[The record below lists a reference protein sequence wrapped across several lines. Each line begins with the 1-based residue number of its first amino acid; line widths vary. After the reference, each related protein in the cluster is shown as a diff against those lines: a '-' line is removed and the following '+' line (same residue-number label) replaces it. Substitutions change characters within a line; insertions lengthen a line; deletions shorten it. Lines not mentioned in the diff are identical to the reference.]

1 MVETMKRNGTLLNKK
16 YRSLL
21 VATLAMTASGYLSS
35 ILDGIMVG
43 QILGTA
49 QLYAINLTTSIVFLR
64 TIPIAMFTF
73 GGNTLSV
80 IYKSKRDQKSA
91 DVVFTLSFWAG
102 ILSTVLI
109 SVIGLALI
117 SPTAQL
123 LTQGKEELTV
133 MVKDYLLPLWV
144 LTPLVAA
151 VNETAAY
158 ARTDGLRKLA
168 TALPIVSNIINLL
181 CDYLFMAVFG
191 WGIAGAGWATVTGYA
206 VGAALTLIYFKSEKR
221 TVHFIKAALAQLKA
235 LGKIFSIGLPS
246 ALIYVCNFLRLFF
259 TNAIILSFTG
269 VMGGKI
275 ASVSFSLNSL
285 AFILVEGAS
294 MTLLPILGALYGE
307 KDANGQRLT
316 LRYGMIVTV
325 ALSVMV
331 LIVSELFPMP
341 LASLYGIND
350 AATAEIF
357 AVTFRIF
364 SINIPILAVIY
375 VMRTFFQATKQR
387 GLANLLVMLDGVLTI
402 VPLMFWFA
410 HYNIY
415 WLWASFPVSK
425 AVTVIIALI
434 AMAISKK
441 VQHKKNILGIEEQDG
456 VMYDFSIK
464 NEIPEAIHASEE
476 AMAFC
481 EKNNVPE
488 TTVNAVGVT
497 VEELCHNIATY
508 ANSDSNNAIDVCV
521 RVFPD
526 KVNVRLRDNGAEF
539 DPTDYIDSSGKRIT
553 GLELVRMLSSSVN
566 YNRVL
571 GFNVTNVAIDFG

>member
-1 MVETMKRNGTLLNKK
+1 MKRNGTLLNKK

-21 VATLAMTASGYLSS
+21 VATLAMTASTYLSG

-43 QILGTA
+43 QILGTV

-64 TIPIAMFTF
+64 SIPIAMFTF

-80 IYKSKRDQKSA
+80 IYKSKRDQKNA
-91 DVVFTLSFWAG
+91 DSVFTLSFWSG
-102 ILSTVLI
+102 VLSTLVL
-109 SVIGLALI
+109 SVIGIATML
-117 SPTAQL
+117 PTARL
-123 LTQGKEELTV
+123 LAQGNDELIG
-133 MVKDYLLPLWV
+133 MVVDYLLPLWV
-144 LTPLVAA
+144 LTPLVAI
-151 VNETAAY
+151 VNQTAAY
-158 ARTDGLRKLA
+158 ARTDGMRKLA
-168 TALPIVSNIINLL
+168 TALPIVSNVVNLI
-181 CDYLFMAVFG
+181 CDYIYMAIFG
-191 WGIAGAGWATVTGYA
+191 WGVAGAGWATVTGYV
-206 VGAALTLIYFKSEKR
+206 VGTALTLIYFKSKQR
-221 TVHFIKAALAQLKA
+221 TVHFTKAALKKLKQI
-235 LGKIFSIGLPS
+235 GKIFSVGLPS

-307 KDANGQRLT
+307 KDSNGQRIT
-316 LRYGMIVTV
+316 LRYGMVVTV
-325 ALSVMV
+325 ALSMLVF
-331 LIVSELFPMP
+331 IVSELFPVQ
-341 LASLYGIND
+341 LAALYGL
-350 AATAEIF
+350 TEPSVTEIF
-357 AVTFRIF
+357 AVTFRIC

-402 VPLMFWFA
+402 VPLMYWFA
-410 HYNIY
+410 HYDIY
-415 WLWASFPVSK
+415 WLWMSFPVSK
-425 AVTVIIALI
+425 AVTVVITLI
-434 AMAISKK
+434 AMVISKK
-441 VQHKKNILGIEEQDG
+441 VQHKQNILGIEEQDG
-456 VMYDFSIK
+456 VVYDFSIK
-464 NEIPEAIHASEE
+464 NDIPEAINASEE

-481 EKNNVPE
+481 EKNKVPE

-508 ANSDSNNAIDVCV
+508 ANSSGNNSVDVCI

-526 KVNVRLRDNGAEF
+526 KVNVRLRDNGTEF
-539 DPTDYIDSSGKRIT
+539 DPTDYIDNSGKRIT
-553 GLELVRMLSSSVN
+553 GLELVRMLSSSIT

-571 GFNVTNVAIDFG
+571 GFNVTNVTVAY

>member
-1 MVETMKRNGTLLNKK
+1 MKRNGTLLNKK

-21 VATLAMTASGYLSS
+21 VATLAMTASTYLSS

-43 QILGTA
+43 QILGTV

-64 TIPIAMFTF
+64 SIPIAMFTF

-80 IYKSKRDQKSA
+80 IHKSKRDQKSA
-91 DVVFTLSFWAG
+91 DAVFTLSFWAG

-109 SVIGLALI
+109 SIVGIATMV
-117 SPTAQL
+117 PTARIL
-123 LTQGKEELTV
+123 AQGKEELV
-133 MVKDYLLPLWV
+133 GLVIDYLLPLWV
-144 LTPLVAA
+144 LTPLVAV
-151 VNETAAY
+151 VNQTAAY

-168 TALPIVSNIINLL
+168 TALPIVANIINLS
-181 CDYLFMAVFG
+181 CDYIYMAIFG
-191 WGIAGAGWATVTGYA
+191 WGVAGAGWATVTGYV
-206 VGAALTLIYFKSEKR
+206 VGTLLTLIYFKSAKR
-221 TVHFIKAALAQLKA
+221 TVHFTKEALKKLKM
-235 LGKIFSIGLPS
+235 LGKIFSVGLPS

-307 KDANGQRLT
+307 KDANGQRIT

-325 ALSVMV
+325 ALSVFV
-331 LIVSELFPMP
+331 LIVSELFPVQ
-341 LASLYGIND
+341 LAALYGLND
-350 AATAEIF
+350 AATADIF

-402 VPLMFWFA
+402 VPLMYWFA
-410 HYNIY
+410 HYDIY
-415 WLWASFPVSK
+415 WLWMSFPVSK
-425 AVTVIIALI
+425 AVTVLVTLI
-434 AMAISKK
+434 AMVISKK
-441 VQHKKNILGIEEQDG
+441 IQNKKNILGIEEEDG

-464 NEIPEAIHASEE
+464 NDIPEAIRASEE
-476 AMAFC
+476 AMKFC
-481 EKNNVPE
+481 KEQNVPE
-488 TTVNAVGVT
+488 NTVNAIGVT

-508 ANSDSNNAIDVCV
+508 SKSKGNGAVDVCV
-521 RVFPD
+521 RVMPD
-526 KVNVRLRDNGAEF
+526 KVNVRLRDDGAEF
-539 DPTDYIDSSGKRIT
+539 DPTDYIDNSGKRIT
-553 GLELVRMLSSSVN
+553 GLELVRMLSSSIN

-571 GFNVTNVAIDFG
+571 GFNVTNVAVSY

>member
-1 MVETMKRNGTLLNKK
+1 MKRNGTLLNKK

-21 VATLAMTASGYLSS
+21 VATLAMTASTYLSS

-43 QILGTA
+43 QILGTV

-64 TIPIAMFTF
+64 SIPIAMFTF

-80 IYKSKRDQKSA
+80 IHKSKRDQKSA
-91 DVVFTLSFWAG
+91 DAVFTLSFWAG

-109 SVIGLALI
+109 SIVGIATMVPTALI
-117 SPTAQL
+117 LA
-123 LTQGKEELTV
+123 QGKEELV
-133 MVKDYLLPLWV
+133 GLVIDYLLPLWV
-144 LTPLVAA
+144 LTPLVAV
-151 VNETAAY
+151 VNQTAAY

-168 TALPIVSNIINLL
+168 TALPIVANIINLI
-181 CDYLFMAVFG
+181 CDYIYMAIFG
-191 WGIAGAGWATVTGYA
+191 WGVAGAGWATVTGYV
-206 VGAALTLIYFKSEKR
+206 VGTLLTLIYFKSAKR
-221 TVHFIKAALAQLKA
+221 TVHFTKEALKKLKM
-235 LGKIFSIGLPS
+235 LGKVFSVGLPS

-307 KDANGQRLT
+307 KDANGQRIT

-325 ALSVMV
+325 ALSVFV
-331 LIVSELFPMP
+331 LIVSELFPVQ
-341 LASLYGIND
+341 LAALYGLSD
-350 AATAEIF
+350 AATADIF

-402 VPLMFWFA
+402 VPLMYWFA
-410 HYNIY
+410 HYDIY
-415 WLWASFPVSK
+415 WLWMSFPASK
-425 AVTVIIALI
+425 AVTVLVTLI
-434 AMAISKK
+434 AMVISKK
-441 VQHKKNILGIEEQDG
+441 IQNKKNILGIEEEDG

-464 NEIPEAIHASEE
+464 NDIPEAIRASEE
-476 AMAFC
+476 AMKFC
-481 EKNNVPE
+481 KEQNVPE
-488 TTVNAVGVT
+488 NTVNAIGVS

-508 ANSDSNNAIDVCV
+508 SKTKGNGAVDVCV
-521 RVFPD
+521 RVMPD
-526 KVNVRLRDNGAEF
+526 KVNVRLRDDGAEF
-539 DPTDYIDSSGKRIT
+539 DPTDYIDNSGKRIT
-553 GLELVRMLSSSVN
+553 GLELVRMLSSSIN

-571 GFNVTNVAIDFG
+571 GFNVTNVAVSY

>member
-1 MVETMKRNGTLLNKK
+1 MKRNGTLLNKK

-21 VATLAMTASGYLSS
+21 VATLAMTASTYLSG

-43 QILGTA
+43 QILGTV

-64 TIPIAMFTF
+64 SIPIAMFTF

-80 IYKSKRDQKSA
+80 IYKSKRDQKNA
-91 DVVFTLSFWAG
+91 DSVFTLSFWSG
-102 ILSTVLI
+102 VLSTLVL
-109 SVIGLALI
+109 SVIGIATML
-117 SPTAQL
+117 PTARL
-123 LTQGKEELTV
+123 LAQGNDELIG
-133 MVKDYLLPLWV
+133 MVVDYLLPLWV
-144 LTPLVAA
+144 LTPLVAI
-151 VNETAAY
+151 VNQTAAY
-158 ARTDGLRKLA
+158 ARTDGMRKLA
-168 TALPIVSNIINLL
+168 TALPIVSNIVNLI
-181 CDYLFMAVFG
+181 CDYIYMAIFG
-191 WGIAGAGWATVTGYA
+191 WGVAGAGWATVTGYV
-206 VGAALTLIYFKSEKR
+206 VGTALTLIYFKSKQR
-221 TVHFIKAALAQLKA
+221 TVHFTKAALKKLKQI
-235 LGKIFSIGLPS
+235 GKIFSVGLPS

-307 KDANGQRLT
+307 KDSNGQRIT
-316 LRYGMIVTV
+316 LRYGMVVTV
-325 ALSVMV
+325 ALSMLVF
-331 LIVSELFPMP
+331 IVSELFPVQ
-341 LASLYGIND
+341 LAALYGL
-350 AATAEIF
+350 TEPSVTEIF
-357 AVTFRIF
+357 AVTFRIC

-402 VPLMFWFA
+402 VPLMYWFA
-410 HYNIY
+410 HYDIY
-415 WLWASFPVSK
+415 WLWMSFPVSK
-425 AVTVIIALI
+425 AVTVVITLI
-434 AMAISKK
+434 AMVISKK
-441 VQHKKNILGIEEQDG
+441 VQHKQNILGIEEQDG
-456 VMYDFSIK
+456 VVYDFSIK
-464 NEIPEAIHASEE
+464 NDIPEAINASEE

-481 EKNNVPE
+481 EKNKVPE

-508 ANSDSNNAIDVCV
+508 ANSSGNNSVDVCI

-526 KVNVRLRDNGAEF
+526 KVNVRLRDNGTEF
-539 DPTDYIDSSGKRIT
+539 DPTDYIDNSGKRIT
-553 GLELVRMLSSSVN
+553 GLELVRMLSSSIT

-571 GFNVTNVAIDFG
+571 GFNVTNVTVAY

>member
-1 MVETMKRNGTLLNKK
+1 MKRNGTLLNKK

-21 VATLAMTASGYLSS
+21 VATLAMTASTYLSS

-43 QILGTA
+43 QILGTVP
-49 QLYAINLTTSIVFLR
+49 LYAINLTTSIVFLR
-64 TIPIAMFTF
+64 SIPIAMFTF

-80 IYKSKRDQKSA
+80 IYKSKRDQASA
-91 DVVFTLSFWAG
+91 DTAFTLSFWAG
-102 ILSTVLI
+102 VLSTVLI
-109 SVIGLALI
+109 SVIGIAVMV
-117 SPTAQL
+117 PTAEL
-123 LTQGKEELTV
+123 LAQGKDELVSLVT
-133 MVKDYLLPLWV
+133 DYLLPLWV
-144 LTPLVAA
+144 LTPLVAV
-151 VNETAAY
+151 VNQTAAY
-158 ARTDGLRKLA
+158 ARTDSLRKLA
-168 TALPIVSNIINLL
+168 TALPIVANIINLI
-181 CDYLFMAVFG
+181 CDYIYMAIFG
-191 WGIAGAGWATVTGYA
+191 WGVAGAGWATVTGYV
-206 VGAALTLIYFKSEKR
+206 VGIALTMFYFRSKQR
-221 TVHFIKAALAQLKA
+221 TVHFTKAALGKLGQV
-235 LGKIFSIGLPS
+235 GKIFSVGLPS

-259 TNAIILSFTG
+259 TNAIILSYTG
-269 VMGGKI
+269 VLGGKI

-325 ALSVMV
+325 ALSVLV
-331 LIVSELFPMP
+331 LVVSELFPVQ
-341 LASLYGIND
+341 LAALYGLNEPEV
-350 AATAEIF
+350 AEIF

-410 HYNIY
+410 HYDIY
-415 WLWASFPVSK
+415 WLWVSFPVSK
-425 AVTVIIALI
+425 ALTVLI
-434 AMAISKK
+434 TLVAMVISKN
-441 VQHKKNILGIEEQDG
+441 VQHKKNILGIEDEDG

-464 NEIPEAIHASEE
+464 NEIPEAINASEE

-481 EKNNVPE
+481 VKNNVPE
-488 TTVNAVGVT
+488 NTVNAVGVT

-508 ANSDSNNAIDVCV
+508 ARTNGNNAVDVCV
-521 RVFPD
+521 RVMPD

-539 DPTDYIDSSGKRIT
+539 DPTDYIDNSGKRIS
-553 GLELVRMLSSSVN
+553 GLKLVRMLSSSVN

-571 GFNVTNVAIDFG
+571 GFNVTNVAIAYQ

>member
-1 MVETMKRNGTLLNKK
+1 MKRNGTLLNKK

-21 VATLAMTASGYLSS
+21 VATLAMTASTYLSS

-43 QILGTA
+43 QILGTV

-64 TIPIAMFTF
+64 AIPIAMATF

-109 SVIGLALI
+109 SIVGIATMV
-117 SPTAQL
+117 PTAQIL
-123 LTQGKEELTV
+123 AQGKEELV
-133 MVKDYLLPLWV
+133 GMVVDYLLPLWV
-144 LTPLVAA
+144 LTPLVAV
-151 VNETAAY
+151 VNQTAAY

-168 TALPIVSNIINLL
+168 TALPIVANVINLI
-181 CDYLFMAVFG
+181 CDYIYMAIFG
-191 WGIAGAGWATVTGYA
+191 WGVAGAGWATVTGYV
-206 VGAALTLIYFKSEKR
+206 VGTFLTLIYFKSAKR
-221 TVHFIKAALAQLKA
+221 TVHFTKEALKKLKM
-235 LGKIFSIGLPS
+235 LGKIFSVGLPS

-307 KDANGQRLT
+307 KDANGQRIT

-325 ALSVMV
+325 ALSVFV
-331 LIVSELFPMP
+331 LIVSELFPVQ
-341 LASLYGIND
+341 LAALYGLND
-350 AATAEIF
+350 AATADIF

-402 VPLMFWFA
+402 VPLMYWFA
-410 HYNIY
+410 HYDIY
-415 WLWASFPVSK
+415 WLWVSFPVSK
-425 AVTVIIALI
+425 AVTVIITLI
-434 AMAISKK
+434 AMVISKK
-441 VQHKKNILGIEEQDG
+441 VQHKKNILGIEEEDG
-456 VMYDFSIK
+456 VMYDFSIR
-464 NEIPEAIHASEE
+464 NEIPEAIRASEE
-476 AMAFC
+476 AMKFC
-481 EKNNVPE
+481 KEQNVPE
-488 TTVNAVGVT
+488 NTVNAIGVT

-508 ANSDSNNAIDVCV
+508 SKTNGNSAVDVCV
-521 RVFPD
+521 RVMPG
-526 KVNVRLRDNGAEF
+526 KVNVRLRDDGAEF
-539 DPTDYIDSSGKRIT
+539 DPTDYIDNSGKRIT
-553 GLELVRMLSSSVN
+553 GLELVRMLSSSID

-571 GFNVTNVAIDFG
+571 GFNVTNVAVSY

>member
-1 MVETMKRNGTLLNKK
+1 MKRKGTLLNKK

-21 VATLAMTASGYLSS
+21 VATLAMTASTYLSS

-43 QILGTA
+43 QILGTV
-49 QLYAINLTTSIVFLR
+49 QLYAINLTTSVIFLR

-80 IYKSKRDQKSA
+80 IHKSKRDQKSA
-91 DVVFTLSFWAG
+91 DAVFTLSFWAG

-109 SVIGLALI
+109 SIVGIATMV
-117 SPTAQL
+117 PTAQL
-123 LTQGKEELTV
+123 LAQGKEELV
-133 MVKDYLLPLWV
+133 GLVIDYLLPLWV

-151 VNETAAY
+151 VNQTAAY
-158 ARTDGLRKLA
+158 ARPAGLRKLA
-168 TALPIVSNIINLL
+168 TALPIIANVINLI
-181 CDYLFMAVFG
+181 CDYIYMAIFG
-191 WGIAGAGWATVTGYA
+191 WGVAGAGWATVTGYV
-206 VGAALTLIYFKSEKR
+206 VGVFLTLLYFKSKKR
-221 TVHFIKAALAQLKA
+221 TVHFTKAALKKLKM
-235 LGKIFSIGLPS
+235 LGKIFSVGLPS

-259 TNAIILSFTG
+259 TNAIILSYTG
-269 VMGGKI
+269 VLGGKI

-307 KDANGQRLT
+307 KDANGQRIT

-325 ALSVMV
+325 ALSVFV
-331 LIVSELFPMP
+331 LIISELFPVQ
-341 LASLYGIND
+341 LASLYGLTD
-350 AATAEIF
+350 KAVTDIF

-402 VPLMFWFA
+402 IPLMYWFA
-410 HYNIY
+410 HYDIY
-415 WLWASFPVSK
+415 WLWGAFPVSK
-425 AVTVIIALI
+425 ALTVIITLI

-441 VQHKKNILGIEEQDG
+441 VKHKKNILGIEEEDG
-456 VMYDFSIK
+456 VMYDFSIN
-464 NEIPEAIHASEE
+464 NEIPEAIRASEE

-481 EKNNVPE
+481 KENNVPE
-488 TTVNAVGVT
+488 NTVNAIGVS
-497 VEELCHNIATY
+497 VEELCHNIAVYSETNG
-508 ANSDSNNAIDVCV
+508 NSAVDVCV
-521 RVFPD
+521 RVMPD
-526 KVNVRLRDNGAEF
+526 VRLRDDGAEF
-539 DPTDYIDSSGKRIT
+539 DPTDYIDNSGRRIT
-553 GLELVRMLSSSVN
+553 GLRLVRMLSSTIN

-571 GFNVTNVAIDFG
+571 GFNVTNVAVRY

>member
-1 MVETMKRNGTLLNKK
+1 MKRKGTLLNKK

-21 VATLAMTASGYLSS
+21 VATLAMTASTYLSS

-43 QILGTA
+43 QILGTV
-49 QLYAINLTTSIVFLR
+49 QLYAINLTTSVIFLR

-80 IYKSKRDQKSA
+80 IHKSKRDQKSA
-91 DVVFTLSFWAG
+91 DAVFTLSFWAG

-109 SVIGLALI
+109 SIVGIATMV
-117 SPTAQL
+117 PTAQL
-123 LTQGKEELTV
+123 LAQGKEELV
-133 MVKDYLLPLWV
+133 GLVIDYLLPLWV

-151 VNETAAY
+151 VNQTAAY

-168 TALPIVSNIINLL
+168 TALPIIANVINLI
-181 CDYLFMAVFG
+181 CDFIYMAIFG
-191 WGIAGAGWATVTGYA
+191 WGVAGAGWATVTGYV
-206 VGAALTLIYFKSEKR
+206 VGVFLTLLYFKSKKR
-221 TVHFIKAALAQLKA
+221 TVHFTKAALKKLKM
-235 LGKIFSIGLPS
+235 LGKIFSVGLPS

-259 TNAIILSFTG
+259 TNAIILSYTG
-269 VMGGKI
+269 VLGGKI

-307 KDANGQRLT
+307 KDANGQRIT

-325 ALSVMV
+325 ALSVFV
-331 LIVSELFPMP
+331 LIISELFPVQ
-341 LASLYGIND
+341 LASLYGLTDKAITD
-350 AATAEIF
+350 IF
-357 AVTFRIF
+357 SVTFRIF

-402 VPLMFWFA
+402 IPLMYWFA
-410 HYNIY
+410 HYDIY
-415 WLWASFPVSK
+415 WLWGAFPVSK
-425 AVTVIIALI
+425 ALTVIITLI

-441 VQHKKNILGIEEQDG
+441 VKHKKNILGIEEEDG
-456 VMYDFSIK
+456 VMYDFSI
-464 NEIPEAIHASEE
+464 NNDIPEAIRASEE

-481 EKNNVPE
+481 KENNVPE
-488 TTVNAVGVT
+488 NTVNAIGVS
-497 VEELCHNIATY
+497 VEELCHNIAVYSETNG
-508 ANSDSNNAIDVCV
+508 NSAVDVCV
-521 RVFPD
+521 RVMPD
-526 KVNVRLRDNGAEF
+526 MVNVRLRDDGAEF
-539 DPTDYIDSSGKRIT
+539 DPTDYIDNSGRRIT
-553 GLELVRMLSSSVN
+553 GLQLVRMLSSTIN

-571 GFNVTNVAIDFG
+571 GFNVTNVAVRY